1 MLNGP
6 EHASKCNIDESAWGI
21 TGQVFI
27 IKFQFLSRILWFGH
41 QWCYTPRPVICH
53 CITLQTSG
61 SWVNAPKHVAYA
73 LLILCYK
80 GHSFSPHRMSKSLFL
95 TRCHWEGSLSHSLSL
110 SDTSTVSLFPF
121 CHIEF
126 SVSHPSEVEL
136 SRSLPWMDR
145 TGQSG
150 TTGIIT
156 SLFSHTAGFRYNSI
170 LFLYSPLPPTF
181 LYDILCMFIFHY
193 FIYFKQREIAN
204 VEYLSICTQTYI
216 FNWPSIDLIH
226 LIKTKNK
233 CLFTPAGIT
242 EHFYSKV
249 PAAYLLQL

>member
-41 QWCYTPRPVICH
+41 QWCYTPRPVICD

-73 LLILCYK
+73 LLILRYK

-110 SDTSTVSLFPF
+110 WHFHCIAFPILPHRVQCLSSLW
-121 CHIEF
+121 
-126 SVSHPSEVEL
+126 SGAL
-136 SRSLPWMDR
+136 SLSSLDGQDR
-145 TGQSG
+145 TVRNNRTYHFTFFAYSG
-150 TTGIIT
+150 
-156 SLFSHTAGFRYNSI
+156 L
-170 LFLYSPLPPTF
+170 
-181 LYDILCMFIFHY
+181 
-193 FIYFKQREIAN
+193 
-204 VEYLSICTQTYI
+204 
-216 FNWPSIDLIH
+216 
-226 LIKTKNK
+226 
-233 CLFTPAGIT
+233 
-242 EHFYSKV
+242 
-249 PAAYLLQL
+249 